1 MHPIARDLREKS
13 YSITADFVSPAAV
26 RDYLKDLENSGEPK
40 AAGTG
45 KSKIVN
51 EDIRRDKILWREEAP
66 PELEELR
73 VRLNRELFLGL
84 RSIEGHYARYP
95 AGGFY
100 RRHLD
105 RFRADDARTVS
116 FILYLN
122 ENWKPADGGRLR
134 LYLKNEEV
142 DIDPVGGTL
151 VCFMS
156 GEIEH
161 EVLESHAP
169 RFSYTGWMKT

>member
-1 MHPIARDLREKS
+1 
-13 YSITADFVSPAAV
+13 
-26 RDYLKDLENSGEPK
+26 
-40 AAGTG
+40 
-45 KSKIVN
+45 VN
-51 EDIRRDKILWREEAP
+51 EGIRRDEIYWLERPHAEF
-66 PELEELR
+66 EELR
-73 VRLNRELFLGL
+73 LLLNRDLFLGL
-84 RSIEGHYARYP
+84 RSLESHYAYYP
-95 AGGFY
+95 PGGFY
-100 RRHLD
+100 RRHVD

-161 EVLESHAP
+161 EVLESRAP